1 MSLFASYASHARLSR
16 GRFHQEPASTSGR
29 SEYQRDR
36 DRVIH
41 SGAFRKLQYKTQVFL
56 NHEGDYYRTRLT
68 HSLEVA
74 QVSRYICRILNIDED
89 LGEVL
94 ALAHD
99 LGHTC
104 FGHTGEDVLNECMA
118 HVGGYDSNDQTLRIL
133 TLLEERYPRFDGL
146 NLTWETI
153 EGLAKHNGPLV
164 GPHADRKKHP
174 DGASET
180 VQAIDSVWKL
190 ELERHAGL
198 EAQVAALA
206 DDVAYTA
213 HDIDDGLRS
222 GYITLGQLHE
232 LPLVGP
238 ILHAIGK
245 EFPGLAGKR
254 QRHEMNR
261 RLISLLVRDVLDETH
276 MRLDGKKPQTPDDI
290 RNAGLTFVRFSDKL
304 MPDERVLRK
313 FLYDNLYRNFRV
325 NRVRLKTSRVVRDL
339 YAVFM
344 ERPDTLPEHW
354 QLRIGAD
361 MPEKQ
366 RARVVADYVAGMTDR
381 FALETHKRL
390 FDIGAV

>member
-1 MSLFASYASHARLSR
+1 MALLASYATHPRLSR
-16 GRFHQEPASTSGR
+16 GRLHAEPASTSGR
-29 SEYQRDR
+29 SEFQRDR

-74 QVSRYICRILNIDED
+74 QISRYICRTLNIDED

-118 HVGGYDSNDQTLRIL
+118 HIGGYDSNDQTLRIL
-133 TLLEERYPRFDGL
+133 TELEERYPQFDGL

-153 EGLAKHNGPLV
+153 EGLAKHNGPLT
-164 GPHADRKKHP
+164 GKHADKKKHP
-174 DGASET
+174 HGASET
-180 VQAIDSVWKL
+180 VLSIDKL
-190 ELERHAGL
+190 WPLEVDKHAGL

-222 GYITLGQLHE
+222 GYITLEQMQG

-238 ILHAIGK
+238 ILAEIKK
-245 EFPGLAGKR
+245 EFPDLTGKR

-261 RLISLLVRDVLDETH
+261 RLISLLVRDVMGETRK
-276 MRLDGKKPQTPDDI
+276 RLEEKKPQTPDDI
-290 RNAGLTFVRFSDKL
+290 RTAGITFVQFSDKL
-304 MPDERVLRK
+304 KPDERVLRS

-325 NRVRLKTSRVVRDL
+325 NRVRLKTTRVVKDL
-339 YAVFM
+339 YNVFM
-344 ERPDTLPEHW
+344 ERSDTLPEHW
-354 QLRIGAD
+354 QTRIKPDAT
-361 MPEKQ
+361 EKQ
-366 RARVVADYVAGMTDR
+366 RARVVADYIAGMTDR
-381 FALETHKRL
+381 FAIDTHTRL
-390 FDIGAV
+390 FDISAA